1 MVVRKAGLTSSTEPK
16 RRGRPPKT
24 KPPLPKPLADAL
36 GDVMMYYRVEAG
48 LSAATL
54 DGYGRDLRQL
64 LGWLGE
70 RGTLQLEAV
79 TYQDLAEY
87 MQWLRVERKLDAKS
101 VVRHLSTMR
110 SLFKHLLANKKIERD
125 PTEHL
130 ERPHQWRRLP
140 NVLTPKQMR
149 NLVDAPEQSPPSAKR
164 KAKTRTE
171 DDVQQDR
178 SDVDLRI
185 RDRAMLE
192 LMYSSGLRANETT
205 TISLSDIMQEQR
217 CLRVFGKGSK
227 VRLVPVGEPAWI
239 ALQDYL
245 TTTRPQLVTPDR
257 KDKGRVFISI
267 SGRPLSRMTV
277 WKVVKRYS
285 QEAGLRDVHPH
296 TLRHSFATH
305 LLSGGADLRVVQTL
319 LGHADIATTQIY
331 THIDKDKVKEWLEA
345 NHPRNRMHV

>member
-1 MVVRKAGLTSSTEPK
+1 MSSARQTPDSSL
-16 RRGRPPKT
+16 RRGRPARE

-48 LSAATL
+48 LSPATL
-54 DGYGRDLRQL
+54 DSYGRDLRQL

-70 RGTLQLEAV
+70 RGTTQLEAV

-87 MQWLRVERKLDAKS
+87 MQWMRVERKLDARS

-110 SLFKHLLANKKIERD
+110 SLFKHLIANKKIERD

-140 NVLTPKQMR
+140 NVLTPRQMR
-149 NLVDAPEQSPPSAKR
+149 NLVDAPEESPRRERIAR
-164 KAKTRTE
+164 KKTG
-171 DDVQQDR
+171 DDIEQDR

-185 RDRAMLE
+185 RDRAILE
-192 LMYSSGLRANETT
+192 LMYSSGLRATETI
-205 TISLSDIMQEQR
+205 TISLSDVMQEQQ

-227 VRLVPVGEPAWI
+227 VRLVPVGDPAWA
-239 ALQDYL
+239 ALRDYL
-245 TTTRPQLVTPDR
+245 NTTRPQLVTMDR
-257 KDKGRVFISI
+257 RDKGRIFLS
-267 SGRPLSRMTV
+267 STGRPLTRMSV
-277 WKVVKRYS
+277 WQVVKRYAA
-285 QEAGLRDVHPH
+285 EAGLRDVHPH

-331 THIDKDKVKEWLEA
+331 THVDKDKVKDWLAA
-345 NHPRNRMHV
+345 NHPRNSMKL